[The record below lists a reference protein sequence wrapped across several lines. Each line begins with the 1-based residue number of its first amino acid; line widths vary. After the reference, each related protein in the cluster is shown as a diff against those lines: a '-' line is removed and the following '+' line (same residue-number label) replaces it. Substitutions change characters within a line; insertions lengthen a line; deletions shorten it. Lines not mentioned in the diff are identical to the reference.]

1 MVIVRSRRA
10 AGNGSYLAIAAFFI
24 VYLVGAV
31 YWPRPLWVVGFYL
44 VTSLICFMLYSVD
57 KRRARFGGW
66 RVSERTLLLWGCIG
80 GWPGAIVAQQK
91 LRHKTQKVRFRQA
104 FWATVIVNVGLFVV
118 LSTPMFDQLLAQ
130 TVEGF
135 SIR

>member
-1 MVIVRSRRA
+1 MVIARSRRA
-10 AGNGSYLAIAAFFI
+10 AGNGSYLAIAAFVI
-24 VYLVGAV
+24 VYLVDAV
-31 YWPRPLWVVGFYL
+31 HRPRPLWVVGFYL
-44 VTSLICFMLYSVD
+44 VTSLICFILYSVD

-66 RVSERTLLLWGCIG
+66 
-80 GWPGAIVAQQK
+80 PGAIVAHQM
-91 LRHKTQKVRFRQA
+91 LLHKTQKVRFRKA

-130 TVEGF
+130 AVEDF